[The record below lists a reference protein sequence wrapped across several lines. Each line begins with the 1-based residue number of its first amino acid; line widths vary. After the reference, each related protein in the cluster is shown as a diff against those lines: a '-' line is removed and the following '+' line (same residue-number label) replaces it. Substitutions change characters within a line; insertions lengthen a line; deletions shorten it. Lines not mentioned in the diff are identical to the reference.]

1 MLAIRLPQ
9 SIEKRLE
16 KLARRTGRTK
26 TYYARE
32 AILRHLEDLEDL
44 YEAERASKLIRSGK
58 MHTIPLKK
66 IMKRH
71 ARVAPVPFFVVGR
84 KRD

>member
-26 TYYARE
+26 TFYARQ
-32 AILRHLEDLEDL
+32 AILRHLDELEDL
-44 YEAERASKLIRSGK
+44 YRAELALGRIRSGK
-58 MHTIPLKK
+58 DKPIPLEEV
-66 IMKRH
+66 MKRH
-71 ARVAPVPFFVVGR
+71 GVE
-84 KRD
+84 D

>member
-26 TYYARE
+26 TFYARQ
-32 AILRHLEDLEDL
+32 AILQHLDELEDL
-44 YEAERASKLIRSGK
+44 YRAEVTLKRIRSGK
-58 MHTIPLKK
+58 DKPMPLEAVL
-66 IMKRH
+66 KRH
-71 ARVAPVPFFVVGR
+71 GVE
-84 KRD
+84 D